1 MVVSNF
7 NEITDFSHQYHLQK
21 YDFFLK
27 YKYIC
32 KEI

>member
-27 YKYIC
+27 PQIRNL
-32 KEI
+32 